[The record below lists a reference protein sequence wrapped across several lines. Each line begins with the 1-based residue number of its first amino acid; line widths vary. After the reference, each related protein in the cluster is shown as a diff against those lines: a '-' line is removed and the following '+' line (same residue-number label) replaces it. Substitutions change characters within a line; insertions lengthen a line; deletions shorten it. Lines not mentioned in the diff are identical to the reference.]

1 MAHLPISMFETGA
14 SSVTA
19 SRLDQRF
26 CYCTYVPK
34 GYQRD
39 DSQQYPLAVI
49 VHGSERSMEGYRNA
63 FAAFAEEHQ
72 VVILCPM
79 FPQNALHQG
88 DLHSY
93 KLLRGYGV
101 EFDTILLDMVA
112 EVAECYRINSD
123 QFLLYGFSGGGQF
136 SNRFLYAH
144 PDRLLGVSIG
154 APGTVTLIDDT
165 ADYWV
170 GTRNWAD
177 LFGKPIDVEAVR
189 KVPVQM
195 VIGDADT
202 WSRWV
207 EIKPTDRTFW
217 MDGANDAGITRVAR
231 MEALRDNFQGL
242 GIAVDYQVFPGI
254 AHADETMLS
263 SVEQFFAACLKR

>member
-1 MAHLPISMFETGA
+1 MPHLPISMFETGA
-14 SSVTA
+14 SSVTS

-26 CYCTYVPK
+26 AYCTYVPK
-34 GYQRD
+34 DYQRD
-39 DSQQYPLAVI
+39 GDQQYPLAVI

-72 VVILCPM
+72 VVILCPL

-93 KLLRGYGV
+93 KLLRGHGV
-101 EFDTILLDMVA
+101 EFDRILLDMVD
-112 EVAECYRINSD
+112 EVADCYRINSRR
-123 QFLLYGFSGGGQF
+123 FLLYGFSGGGQF
-136 SNRFLYAH
+136 SHRFLYAH

-154 APGTVTLIDDT
+154 APGTVTLIDDS

-170 GTRNWAD
+170 GTRNFAD
-177 LFGKPIDVEAVR
+177 LFGKPIDLAEVR

-195 VIGDADT
+195 VIGEVDT

-207 EIKPTDRTFW
+207 EIKPTDRTYW
-217 MDGANDAGITRVAR
+217 MEGANAAGITRVAR
-231 MEALRDNFQGL
+231 MEALRDNFQSL

-254 AHADETMLS
+254 AHADETMLA
-263 SVEQFFAACLKR
+263 SVERFFASCLKR